1 MSLPR
6 KSFPSRILQNPP
18 TRHSANVPVLQEL
31 PSPSR
36 LLQDPQVSL
45 ASVLLSSLASL
56 SSASAPVLQAFPSR
70 ILQNPPTQCSANT
83 PVPVGQPKTQY
94 ASRSCKMITCNISTL
109 PPNALLLNA
118 LPSHI
123 LQDPPTR
130 CSADVPAPQ
139 ELPSRLLQDP
149 RDSIAR
155 WPLVTSHLQGSP
167 FNIRNYSIF
176 THFEARPPAIE
187 EKSSRKRLLLSIP
200 MVNISRLVCRD
211 IYPGKGIYPAVPK
224 STTYRSDFNFNFLIL
239 DCSWAFLGLGDQWD
253 NYCLVLD
260 NPDVPCGLAGL
271 GDLLYLVRW
280 TTVLGSSEWGLDMMR
295 FGLYYHVEYLM

>member
-1 MSLPR
+1 
-6 KSFPSRILQNPP
+6 
-18 TRHSANVPVLQEL
+18 
-31 PSPSR
+31 
-36 LLQDPQVSL
+36 
-45 ASVLLSSLASL
+45 
-56 SSASAPVLQAFPSR
+56 
-70 ILQNPPTQCSANT
+70 
-83 PVPVGQPKTQY
+83 
-94 ASRSCKMITCNISTL
+94 MITCNISTL
-109 PPNALLLNA
+109 LPNALLLNA

-123 LQDPPTR
+123 LQDPPTQ

-155 WPLVTSHLQGSP
+155 RPLVTSHLRGSP
-167 FNIRNYSIF
+167 FTPTRHRRKVLLQAAVTVYSDGQ
-176 THFEARPPAIE
+176 
-187 EKSSRKRLLLSIP
+187 RLKA
-200 MVNISRLVCRD
+200 C
-211 IYPGKGIYPAVPK
+211 KGIYPAVPK

-239 DCSWAFLGLGDQWD
+239 DCSWAFLGLGDQRD